1 MNDRLKI
8 KTWTNADGSVS
19 VHLFGATYEDVAREI
34 QRVIDDCDA
43 GYIGAAN
50 FFGPL
55 RVTGGFVATGSY
67 SYEV

>member
-1 MNDRLKI
+1 MSDRIRI
-8 KTWTNADGSVS
+8 KSWTNADGSVS
-19 VHLFGATYEDVAREI
+19 VHLFGATREDVQREI
-34 QRVIDDCDA
+34 DRVMRDCDA